1 MTAQQ
6 AYERGKHDAK
16 RERAPIFRST
26 RMGIVAT
33 VDDDM
38 SDEWS
43 DEDRFHYLQGYDDNA
58 A

>member
-16 RERAPIFRST
+16 RDRAPIFRDT
-26 RMGIVAT
+26 RMGIVPT

-38 SDEWS
+38 SDDWS
-43 DEDRFHYLQGYDDNA
+43 HDDRFHYLQGYQEG
-58 A
+58 

>member
-16 RERAPIFRST
+16 RERAPIFRDT
-26 RMGIVAT
+26 RMGIIPT

-38 SDEWS
+38 SDDWS
-43 DEDRFHYLQGYDDNA
+43 HDDRFHYLQGYQEG
-58 A
+58 

>member
-6 AYERGKHDAK
+6 AYERGKRDAQHDK
-16 RERAPIFRST
+16 APIFRST
-26 RMGIVAT
+26 RHGIVPT

-38 SDEWS
+38 ADNW
-43 DEDRFHYLQGYDDNA
+43 DQEDRFHYLQGYNEA

>member
-1 MTAQQ
+1 
-6 AYERGKHDAK
+6 
-16 RERAPIFRST
+16 
-26 RMGIVAT
+26 MGIVPT

-38 SDEWS
+38 SDDWS